1 MGVVCQACGAENHGG
16 VAVCRMCAAA
26 LPAAPDSGRE
36 RTKSRSRRRASD
48 ATASRASR
56 WWLVAGLGVLAVVLF
71 RAWDPTVPDGQPAVA
86 AAPSATAAERPIPA
100 VTDNTGGA
108 ADSLAQA
115 TAAAEARLQASLE
128 RLAREDRERAEAHAR
143 ERAASERGSQRQAD
157 PTRRREQTPT
167 AARAESVQ
175 TPQAMAPATTAVA
188 PVQPTVPEN
197 RAAASAT
204 PAAPLSVEQRCA
216 GSGNYFSRSVCQ
228 SQACADP
235 AAAQD
240 PACRRLR
247 EIEQASR
254 PDPAL
259 LN

>member
-36 RTKSRSRRRASD
+36 RSKSHARRRAKD
-48 ATASRASR
+48 VPASRASR
-56 WWLVAGLGVLAVVLF
+56 WWLVAGVGVLAALLLRF
-71 RAWDPTVPDGQPAVA
+71 WGPPAPDAQPAVA
-86 AAPSATAAERPIPA
+86 AAPSGSAAEQPAPA
-100 VTDNTGGA
+100 VTDTSGSA

-115 TAAAEARLQASLE
+115 TAAAEAHLQASLE

-143 ERAASERGSQRQAD
+143 ERAASERGSQRQVD
-157 PTRRREQTPT
+157 PTRRREQAAT
-167 AARAESVQ
+167 AVRAEPVQ
-175 TPQAMAPATTAVA
+175 VPQAVAPAAAAVA
-188 PVQPTVPEN
+188 PVQPTLPEN

-216 GSGNYFSRSVCQ
+216 GSGNFFSRSVCQ

-235 AAAQD
+235 AVAQD